1 MFKSTLTL
9 LSLLLSAV
17 MLLASTANAATNAGP
32 ATQNQEDAIWQE
44 VNKAAEEGP
53 RQIKLRDEAVIHLP
67 AGYAFVPPPAADHL
81 LQVMGNQVSKDFLGL
96 IMPTGDEQGWFVTVR
111 YMDSGYVR
119 DGDAKDWK
127 ADTLLKNLKDGTESG
142 NDFRKQHG
150 IPPIEVV
157 GWIEPPTYDPTTH
170 RLVWSARVR
179 EKGEAS
185 SDHDGVNY
193 NTYLLGREGYVSMD
207 MVTDAASIDH
217 FKPVAKTLLDDVDFN
232 QGKRYADFHEGTDKV
247 ATYGIAALVGGLAAK
262 KLGLI
267 AVFGAFF
274 LKAWKLIAVAFVAFG
289 AKFRN
294 LFKRKNS

>member
-1 MFKSTLTL
+1 MFKYSAAL
-9 LSLLLSAV
+9 LSLLLLPVGPVS
-17 MLLASTANAATNAGP
+17 ASTDNAGP
-32 ATQNQEDAIWQE
+32 ATQNQEAAVWQE

-53 RQIKLRDEAVIHLP
+53 KQIKLRDEAVIHLP

-81 LQVMGNQVSKDFLGL
+81 LQMMGNQVSKDFLGL

-111 YMDSGYVR
+111 YLNSGYVR

-127 ADTLLKNLKDGTESG
+127 ADALLKNLKEGTESG

-157 GWIEPPTYDPTTH
+157 GWIEPPTYDATTH

-179 EKGEAS
+179 DKDEAS
-185 SDHDGVNY
+185 STNDGVNY

-217 FKPVAKTLLDDVDFN
+217 FKPVAKALLDDVDFN

-247 ATYGIAALVGGLAAK
+247 AAYGIAALVGGLAAK

-289 AKFRN
+289 AKFRG